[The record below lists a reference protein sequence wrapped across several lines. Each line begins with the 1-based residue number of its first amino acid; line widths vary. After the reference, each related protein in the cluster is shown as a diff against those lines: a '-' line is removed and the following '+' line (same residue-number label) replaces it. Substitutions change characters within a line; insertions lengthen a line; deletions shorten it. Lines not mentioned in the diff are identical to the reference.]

1 MQGLSPAQIAHL
13 PIPAPELH
21 TLLDNAKHTNAA
33 GVSPGGAVIWFYRLF
48 ARISSNHIRQRI
60 LSSYSLKDFN
70 RS

>member
-1 MQGLSPAQIAHL
+1 MHGLSLTQITHL

-21 TLLDNAKHTNAA
+21 TLRDNAKHKNAA

-48 ARISSNHIRQRI
+48 ARISSNHIRQRV
-60 LSSYSLKDFN
+60 SSAYSLKGFR